1 METSPLAMGRARYR
15 LHSLSRRE
23 RAGERG
29 SKKSLCQP
37 FKNSPLPAFEYQIE
51 KKLPK
56 QKGKVTKKIAVKK
69 RLPKQRGKVTKKV
82 VVMMNE
88 YSPHKSFLLFS
99 GLVASLLLMLSPIL
113 VGVLYAYAETIGT
126 EMDIAQP
133 ILALLVVVSMI
144 GAFFGGAL
152 FIVTIQRTFLY
163 RTMKLSK

>member
-1 METSPLAMGRARYR
+1 
-15 LHSLSRRE
+15 
-23 RAGERG
+23 
-29 SKKSLCQP
+29 
-37 FKNSPLPAFEYQIE
+37 
-51 KKLPK
+51 
-56 QKGKVTKKIAVKK
+56 
-69 RLPKQRGKVTKKV
+69 
-82 VVMMNE
+82 
-88 YSPHKSFLLFS
+88 
-99 GLVASLLLMLSPIL
+99 MLSPIL